1 MLKLLL
7 WLILQ
12 AIGQIFIAANVPK
25 MQKQSSHLVTLPN
38 LECLFSMSQTKKGLS
53 MSHLTFYPICKH
65 TICPTTPQVKFP

>member
-38 LECLFSMSQTKKGLS
+38 LECLFSMSQTKIQTLNQNYSNIIYLLWNKEK
-53 MSHLTFYPICKH
+53 I
-65 TICPTTPQVKFP
+65 